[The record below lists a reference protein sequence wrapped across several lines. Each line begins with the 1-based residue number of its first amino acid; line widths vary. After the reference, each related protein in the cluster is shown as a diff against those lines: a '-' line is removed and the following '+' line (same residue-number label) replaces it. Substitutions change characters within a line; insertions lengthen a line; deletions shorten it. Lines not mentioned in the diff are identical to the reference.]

1 MALKKFTF
9 GIGKT
14 TQDVELPEEHI
25 SEVLEGR
32 PVPACD
38 VKQAT
43 IEAMRHPIGCKP
55 LQEMFHKGDK
65 VCLVIADVTRT
76 WNRSSEYVIHVVN
89 ELNLAGVPDE
99 DMYIVFAQGTH
110 REQTP
115 E

>member
-43 IEAMRHPIGCKP
+43 I
-55 LQEMFHKGDK
+55 
-65 VCLVIADVTRT
+65 
-76 WNRSSEYVIHVVN
+76 
-89 ELNLAGVPDE
+89 
-99 DMYIVFAQGTH
+99 
-110 REQTP
+110 
-115 E
+115 